1 MISIETSLHSSLS
14 GPLSTLPPPHPPTP
28 IPAQM
33 VFEAETKCRH
43 ELQAMRE
50 RHRERFLE
58 ATAKL
63 RSQHKTLA
71 KRAKALEQQLAKN
84 SVSPLYHLFSVA
96 VGPYL
101 S

>member
-1 MISIETSLHSSLS
+1 
-14 GPLSTLPPPHPPTP
+14 
-28 IPAQM
+28 M

-84 SVSPLYHLFSVA
+84 SVSP
-96 VGPYL
+96 PL
-101 S
+101 SPVFCSYGNGNICRPIPFMTEVTFCVKVTALLLWIWSCAI